1 MQLKKCLILALS
13 VLLVTACI
21 REEFDPVQQSQ
32 SVVVGF
38 CADGSIRTR
47 TEINEDGKSTSWSP
61 SDRIALWAK
70 DESTQA
76 YTLNNTAFKV
86 YFRDTSTS
94 AFFTT
99 TLGEA
104 MPPDASYTYYATY
117 PTPVSVSGTTA
128 TFIAPTSQNGK
139 MGGGAAIMVATP
151 QSGKG
156 ALDIVTDREASD
168 EVMDSNLHLGMNHK
182 MHALR
187 MFIPDIDTKR
197 YYGFGEEKVQ
207 RIELTMPWD
216 IAGTVSTDFVNPA
229 AGITL
234 TGNGSRTITLNLEE
248 PIGATTANGNS
259 YDYDYAYASIIPAP
273 AGDASI
279 YNGVLE
285 AKVFTSTKAALASIS
300 LANLAE
306 SHQFLAGHITPVILN
321 CSEVINRHVIR
332 LTWGENY
339 LGEDIHTIYFYD
351 QSGNEVY
358 RITDVA
364 SFVATGIHDIDYT
377 FNENKDSILSP
388 LAEQTLTVK
397 YESANA
403 IVSNTI
409 VMPSNLATEAKCHE
423 IEINVPYLFYEDF
436 TNASVFNQ
444 SGNLSATGHSDST
457 IEGSSYGLAGWTGN
471 QIALIESNGLK
482 ALAIRHQSECSSAVG
497 GSWQGTYRGRA
508 DSAPMT
514 ALKSGSAVKIQVS
527 FTYTGYTNGSVA
539 PQVTYGYTYDNSG
552 AIAGQWSAGSSLIDG
567 GTAIANISGN
577 NNTVLD
583 GGIADVAPNST
594 STKGRSAS
602 FQIAN
607 CTNTYRLSWDCYAPY
622 DANNTSFFGTNT
634 QQWIYIDNI
643 KVQIVS
649 E

>member
-13 VLLVTACI
+13 MLLFTACI
-21 REEFDPVQQSQ
+21 REEFDSVQKSQ

-47 TEINEDGKSTSWSP
+47 TEINDDGKSTAWSP
-61 SDRIALWAK
+61 SDKIALWAK
-70 DESTQA
+70 NESTQT
-76 YTLNNTAFKV
+76 YTLNNTAFSV

-104 MPPDASYTYYATY
+104 MPDASYTYYATY

-128 TFIAPTSQNGK
+128 TFIAPASQDGK

-168 EVMDSNLHLGMNHK
+168 EVMDSNLHLGMTHK

-321 CSEVINRHVIR
+321 CSNTLQRYALR
-332 LTWGENY
+332 FKMGANN

-351 QSGNEVY
+351 SAGNHLYTIE
-358 RITDVA
+358 DVNNNMIIP
-364 SFVATGIHDIDYT
+364 GYHELDYT
-377 FNENKDSILSP
+377 FATADEQNAYFA
-388 LAEQTLTVK
+388 LAGQTLTVK
-397 YESANA
+397 YESEHA
-403 IVSNTI
+403 IVSNTF
-409 VMPSNLATEAKCHE
+409 VMPAINTPGCKEVVL
-423 IEINVPYLFYEDF
+423 NVPYLLFQDF
-436 TNASVFNQ
+436 SGVSALSSNDNYASGFL
-444 SGNLSATGHSDST
+444 SGTKDGVLFLDGWSGGRIGASAGTAIRIACRRETSADYPARVDTPALS
-457 IEGSSYGLAGWTGN
+457 
-471 QIALIESNGLK
+471 GLK
-482 ALAIRHQSECSSAVG
+482 AGASVTVSLSFNYSMARQEGGLQITPPSLGQTCYLGKTTTTGAIKSGRNFYTEGLDGQDGTFPTSFYINDTE
-497 GSWQGTYRGRA
+497 GSYTNINNSYTYNMEGCGSTTRLTWLTTNDHKAGTNNGTYW
-508 DSAPMT
+508 
-514 ALKSGSAVKIQVS
+514 L
-527 FTYTGYTNGSVA
+527 
-539 PQVTYGYTYDNSG
+539 
-552 AIAGQWSAGSSLIDG
+552 
-567 GTAIANISGN
+567 
-577 NNTVLD
+577 
-583 GGIADVAPNST
+583 
-594 STKGRSAS
+594 
-602 FQIAN
+602 
-607 CTNTYRLSWDCYAPY
+607 
-622 DANNTSFFGTNT
+622 
-634 QQWIYIDNI
+634 YIDNV